1 MRDSGRKSHETSQFL
16 SRVEVAAVLSWNPLT
31 DKSEENLRRREAR
44 YDRERRV
51 RLKVGEDVKTLEE
64 VFDGRTLMTV
74 MHMLNTGKLKE
85 LQGTMKSGKESRI
98 YKGIDPAGKE
108 IAVKIYL
115 TSSAIFKQGRL
126 KYIRGDPRF
135 RDVPHDTRS
144 LVDQWA
150 LKEFKNLGLAKE
162 AALAVPTPIH
172 VEKNVLLMEF
182 IGMNGVAAPHLRDVP
197 LQAATTWYHKI
208 LEMLKILY
216 DKAKLVHGD
225 VSEYN
230 ILVPDG
236 YPVLIDF
243 AQAVSTE
250 HPEAQEFLKRDVDNL
265 NNYFKG
271 LKVRTRSFERLFKVE
286 K

>member
-1 MRDSGRKSHETSQFL
+1 
-16 SRVEVAAVLSWNPLT
+16 
-31 DKSEENLRRREAR
+31 
-44 YDRERRV
+44 
-51 RLKVGEDVKTLEE
+51 
-64 VFDGRTLMTV
+64 MTV
-74 MHMLNTGKLKE
+74 MHLLNTGQLKE
-85 LQGTMKSGKESRI
+85 LQGALKSGKESRI
-98 YKGIDPAGKE
+98 YHGIDPKGRDV
-108 IAVKIYL
+108 AVKIYL
-115 TSSAIFKQGRL
+115 TSSAIFRHGRL

-144 LVDQWA
+144 LIDQWA
-150 LKEFKNLGLAKE
+150 LKEFKNLELAKE
-162 AALAVPTPIH
+162 AEIAVPAAIH

-182 IGMNGVAAPHLRDVP
+182 IGKKGVPAPHLRDVP
-197 LQAATTWYHKI
+197 LQAAESWYDKI
-208 LEMLKILY
+208 VEMLKDLY

-243 AQAVSTE
+243 AQAVTTE
-250 HPEAQEFLKRDVDNL
+250 HPEAMEFLRRDIENL

-271 LKVRTRSFERLFKVE
+271 LKVRTRTFGRIFKVE

>member
-1 MRDSGRKSHETSQFL
+1 MS
-16 SRVEVAAVLSWNPLT
+16 
-31 DKSEENLRRREAR
+31 DKPEENLRRREAR

-51 RLKVGEDVKTLEE
+51 RLKVGEDVETLEE

-74 MHMLNTGKLKE
+74 MHMLNTGRLKE
-85 LQGTMKSGKESRI
+85 LQGAVKAGKESRI
-98 YKGIDPAGKE
+98 YHGIDPKGVEVA
-108 IAVKIYL
+108 AKIYL
-115 TSSAIFKQGRL
+115 TSSAIFRQGRL

-135 RDVPHDTRS
+135 KDVPRDTRS

-150 LKEFKNLGLAKE
+150 LKEFKNLELARE
-162 AALAVPTPIH
+162 ADLAVPKPIY

-182 IGMNGVAAPHLRDVP
+182 IGKNGVPAPQLRDVR
-197 LQAATTWYHKI
+197 LQAAASWYEKI
-208 LEMLKILY
+208 IGMLRTLY

-243 AQAVSTE
+243 AQAVTVE
-250 HPEAQEFLKRDVDNL
+250 HPEAKEFLERDVENL
-265 NNYFKG
+265 NNYFNG
-271 LKVRTRSFERLFKVE
+271 LNVRTRSFGRIFKIE

>member
-1 MRDSGRKSHETSQFL
+1 M
-16 SRVEVAAVLSWNPLT
+16 
-31 DKSEENLRRREAR
+31 
-44 YDRERRV
+44 
-51 RLKVGEDVKTLEE
+51 EE

-74 MHMLNTGKLKE
+74 MHLLNTGRLSE

-98 YKGIDPAGKE
+98 YHGIDPRGTE
-108 IAVKIYL
+108 LAVKIYL
-115 TSSAIFKQGRL
+115 TSSSIFRQGRL

-135 RDVPHDTRS
+135 KDIPHDTRS

-150 LKEFKNLGLAKE
+150 LKEFKNLELAKE
-162 AALAVPTPIH
+162 AELAVPTPLY

-182 IGMNGVAAPHLRDVP
+182 IGKNGVPAPHLREVP
-197 LQAATTWYHKI
+197 LQAASSWYDKI
-208 LEMLKILY
+208 VEMLKDLY

-243 AQAVSTE
+243 AQAVTIE
-250 HPEAQEFLKRDVDNL
+250 HPEAREFLKRDIDNL

-271 LKVRTRSFERLFKVE
+271 LNVRTRSFERIFKMD

>member
-1 MRDSGRKSHETSQFL
+1 MSNK
-16 SRVEVAAVLSWNPLT
+16 P
-31 DKSEENLRRREAR
+31 EENLRRREER

-51 RLKVGEDVKTLEE
+51 RLKVGEDIETMEE

-74 MHMLNTGKLKE
+74 MHILNTGKLRE
-85 LQGTMKSGKESRI
+85 LQGTLKSGKESRI
-98 YKGIDPAGKE
+98 YHGIDPKGKDV
-108 IAVKIYL
+108 AVKIYL

-135 RDVPHDTRS
+135 KDIPHDTRS

-150 LKEFKNLGLAKE
+150 LKEFKNLELAAE
-162 AALAVPTPIH
+162 ADLTVPKPIH

-182 IGMNGVAAPHLRDVP
+182 IGKNGVPAPHLRDVP
-197 LQAATTWYHKI
+197 LQAAKTWYDKI
-208 LEMLKILY
+208 VEMTKDLH

-225 VSEYN
+225 LSEYN

-243 AQAVSTE
+243 AQAVTTE
-250 HPEAQEFLKRDVDNL
+250 HPEAMEFLRRDIENL

-271 LKVRTRSFERLFKVE
+271 LNVRTRTFDRIFKVE

>member
-1 MRDSGRKSHETSQFL
+1 L
-16 SRVEVAAVLSWNPLT
+16 S
-31 DKSEENLRRREAR
+31 DKPEENLRRREAR

-51 RLKVGEDVKTLEE
+51 RLKVGEDVETLEE

-74 MHMLNTGKLKE
+74 MHMLNTGRLKE
-85 LQGTMKSGKESRI
+85 LQGAVKAGKESRI
-98 YKGIDPAGKE
+98 YHGIDPKGVEVA
-108 IAVKIYL
+108 AKIYL
-115 TSSAIFKQGRL
+115 TSSAIFRQGRL

-135 RDVPHDTRS
+135 KDVPRDTRS

-150 LKEFKNLGLAKE
+150 LKEFKNLELARE
-162 AALAVPTPIH
+162 ADLAVPKPIY

-182 IGMNGVAAPHLRDVP
+182 IGKNGVPAPQLRDVR
-197 LQAATTWYHKI
+197 LQAAASWYEKI
-208 LEMLKILY
+208 IGMLRTLY

-243 AQAVSTE
+243 AQAVTVE
-250 HPEAQEFLKRDVDNL
+250 HPEAKEFLERDVENL
-265 NNYFKG
+265 NNYFNG
-271 LKVRTRSFERLFKVE
+271 LNVRTRSFGRIFKIE

>member
-1 MRDSGRKSHETSQFL
+1 L
-16 SRVEVAAVLSWNPLT
+16 S
-31 DKSEENLRRREAR
+31 DKPEENLRRREER

-51 RLKVGEDVKTLEE
+51 RLKIGEDLETLEE
-64 VFDGRTLMTV
+64 VFDGRTLLTV
-74 MHMLNTGKLKE
+74 MHMLNTGRLRE
-85 LQGTMKSGKESRI
+85 LQGAMKSGKESRI
-98 YKGIDPAGKE
+98 YHGIDPKGKDV
-108 IAVKIYL
+108 AVKIYL
-115 TSSAIFKQGRL
+115 TSSAIFKHGRL

-135 RDVPHDTRS
+135 KDVPHDTRS
-144 LVDQWA
+144 LIDQWA
-150 LKEFKNLGLAKE
+150 SKEYKNLDLARDVD
-162 AALAVPTPIH
+162 LAVPEPIH

-182 IGMNGVAAPHLRDVP
+182 IGKDGVPAPHLRDVP
-197 LQAATTWYHKI
+197 LQAAKSWYDKI
-208 LEMLKILY
+208 LEMLKTLY

-243 AQAVSTE
+243 AQAVTTE
-250 HPEAQEFLKRDVDNL
+250 HPEATEFLKRDIENL

-271 LKVRTRSFERLFKVE
+271 LNVRTRTFERIFKIE

>member
-1 MRDSGRKSHETSQFL
+1 MS
-16 SRVEVAAVLSWNPLT
+16 
-31 DKSEENLRRREAR
+31 DKPEENLRRREER

-51 RLKVGEDVKTLEE
+51 RIKISEDLETMEE

-74 MHMLNTGKLKE
+74 MHLLNTGYLKE
-85 LQGTMKSGKESRI
+85 LQGALKSGKESRI
-98 YKGIDPAGKE
+98 YHGVDPKGHDV
-108 IAVKIYL
+108 AVKIYL
-115 TSSAIFKQGRL
+115 TSSAIFRQGRL

-144 LVDQWA
+144 LIDQWA
-150 LKEFKNLGLAKE
+150 MKEFKNLELATE
-162 AALAVPTPIH
+162 AKIAVPSPIH

-182 IGMNGVAAPHLRDVP
+182 IGKNGVPAPHLRDVP
-197 LQAATTWYHKI
+197 LQAAESWYNKI
-208 LEMLKILY
+208 VEMLKDLY
-216 DKAKLVHGD
+216 DRAKLVHGD

-243 AQAVSTE
+243 AQAVTTE
-250 HPEAQEFLKRDVDNL
+250 HPEAIEFLRRDIENL

-271 LKVRTRSFERLFKVE
+271 LNVRTRTFKRIFKVE

>member
-1 MRDSGRKSHETSQFL
+1 MS
-16 SRVEVAAVLSWNPLT
+16 
-31 DKSEENLRRREAR
+31 DKPEENLRRREER

-51 RLKVGEDVKTLEE
+51 RLKVGEDIETMEE
-64 VFDGRTLMTV
+64 VFDRRTLMTV
-74 MHMLNTGKLKE
+74 MHLLNTGRLRE

-98 YKGIDPAGKE
+98 YHGIDLKGVE
-108 IAVKIYL
+108 VAVKIYL
-115 TSSAIFKQGRL
+115 TSSAIFRQGRL

-135 RDVPHDTRS
+135 KDIPHDSRS

-150 LKEFKNLGLAKE
+150 LKEFKNLELARE
-162 AALAVPTPIH
+162 AELAVPKPIH

-182 IGMNGVAAPHLRDVP
+182 IGKNGVPAPHLREVP
-197 LQAATTWYHKI
+197 LQAAVSWYGKI
-208 LEMLKILY
+208 VEMLKDLY
-216 DKAKLVHGD
+216 ENAKLVHGD

-243 AQAVSTE
+243 AQAVTIE
-250 HPEAQEFLKRDVDNL
+250 HPEAREFLKRDIENL

-271 LKVRTRSFERLFKVE
+271 LNVRTRTFERIFKIE